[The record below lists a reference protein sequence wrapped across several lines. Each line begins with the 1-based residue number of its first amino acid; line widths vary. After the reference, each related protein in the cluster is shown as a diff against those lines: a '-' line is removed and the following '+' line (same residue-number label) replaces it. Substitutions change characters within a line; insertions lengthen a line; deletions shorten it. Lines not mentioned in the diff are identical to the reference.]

1 MLNLVLA
8 TAFFLFT
15 HIGIAG
21 TRLRFAIV
29 DRIGPRP
36 YIVFYSA
43 ISTIGTLWLFFAYVD
58 APYIELWGQLHGLR
72 VAALVA
78 MLLSFSFVVIGLT
91 SRPSTLFGEAALDY
105 RLDAV
110 TGIARVTRHPILI
123 GLLLWT
129 VTHMIV
135 NGDVAALVL
144 FGTLTVLTALG
155 VVSMDAKRR
164 KRLGDEWPTFAEH
177 TSIVPF
183 GAIAGGR
190 NRFVFA
196 EIGWWRLAASVV
208 AFLAALALHGRIIGI
223 SPLPAGWL

>member
-29 DRIGPRP
+29 DRVGPRA

-43 ISTIGTLWLFFAYVD
+43 ISTVGTLWLFFAYLD
-58 APYIELWGQLHGLR
+58 APYVELWGQLQGLR
-72 VAALVA
+72 VVALGT
-78 MLLSFSFVVIGLT
+78 MLLSFIFVVAGLA

-105 RLDAV
+105 RLDDVA
-110 TGIARVTRHPILI
+110 GIARVTRHPILI

-135 NGDVAALVL
+135 NGDVAALIL
-144 FGTLTVLTALG
+144 FGSLTVLTALG
-155 VVSMDAKRR
+155 VVSMDAKRKR
-164 KRLGDEWPTFAEH
+164 RLGDDWEAFAEH

-183 GAIAGGR
+183 GAIAAGR

-196 EIGWWRLAASVV
+196 EIGWWRLAAALV
-208 AFLAALALHGRIIGI
+208 AFLATLALHARITGI
-223 SPLPAGWL
+223 SPLPVGWL